1 VQSTLVMMCSDG
13 FITVQRVRV
22 AGNQWRT
29 ITYATPLEA
38 RRQTLQTYRPAMFLR
53 EVPEAAETEGKLPP
67 VAEEDEV
74 VVAESVT
81 SVPSTAV
88 QTTKGGAELQPGSV
102 ELCCLCLF
110 PCTGDA
116 DGDSD
121 MMTTCCLPSG
131 RPSEPEAPQVTTEE
145 KELQAATAAMVKD
158 TRFPLVSRLMSQ
170 LLLTPPLEL
179 HYVQRNQAFGNPY
192 TNPASA
198 QKRASVAVIL
208 RLAPTAAARPSVGN
222 EGVEVLMLQ
231 TWSGNVCLPGGHVQ
245 GTETLAETA
254 IRKTREETQLDLQR
268 QRAHLIGRLN
278 DRKPSGS
285 HDLVVSVFIFALPV
299 TDSDPPIHM
308 QGDDIAGY
316 RCGAPRNWFR
326 VFLPPPSDDV

>member
-1 VQSTLVMMCSDG
+1 VWQQGGYGTVQSTLVMMCSDG

-38 RRQTLQTYRPAMFLR
+38 RRPTSLQTYRPAMFLR

-67 VAEEDEV
+67 VAEEDELV
-74 VVAESVT
+74 GSESVT
-81 SVPSTAV
+81 SAPSTAV
-88 QTTKGGAELQPGSV
+88 QTTKGLRELQPGSV

-131 RPSEPEAPQVTTEE
+131 RPSEPEAPQVTAEE

-179 HYVQRNQAFGNPY
+179 HYVQRNQAFGSPY
-192 TNPASA
+192 TNPAST
-198 QKRASVAVIL
+198 QKRAAVAVIL
-208 RLAPTAAARPSVGN
+208 RLAPTAPARLSTGN

-268 QRAHLIGRLN
+268 QRALLIGRLN

-285 HDLVVSVFIFALPV
+285 HNLVVSVFVFALPV
-299 TDSDPPIHM
+299 TESDPPIKM

-316 RCGAPRNWFR
+316 RYG
-326 VFLPPPSDDV
+326 PSR